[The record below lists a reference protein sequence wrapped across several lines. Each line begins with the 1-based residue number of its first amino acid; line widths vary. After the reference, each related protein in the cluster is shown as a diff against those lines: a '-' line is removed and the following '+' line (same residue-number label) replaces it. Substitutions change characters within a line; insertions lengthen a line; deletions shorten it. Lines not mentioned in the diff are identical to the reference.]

1 VLGEELKGIFVDVGP
16 SLESGFKTAREDID
30 AWIKSL
36 KGELADLNAW
46 WEGHGDKAKPNPN
59 PKILGPGDEGY
70 NPIRGSASD
79 IRGMGGETPGAE
91 IRQEAIV
98 YRATMRGTMEGSR
111 QGFLAAFHELDDE
124 KRGGGI
130 QNASYGGG
138 SGLGGGAG
146 GGAGGRGG
154 GAGGG
159 CWWGC
164 ASAHP

>member
-36 KGELADLNAW
+36 KGELAELNAW

-91 IRQEAIV
+91 IRQEAVIT
-98 YRATMRGTMEGSR
+98 RATMRGTAEGSR
-111 QGFLAAFHELDDE
+111 IGVL
-124 KRGGGI
+124 
-130 QNASYGGG
+130 NASGNGKTR
-138 SGLGGGAG
+138 SA
-146 GGAGGRGG
+146 A
-154 GAGGG
+154 AP
-159 CWWGC
+159 
-164 ASAHP
+164 ASKRRHIILAKVLAPVATLVAATAA